1 MQMKSDFSNSCLTW
15 LITGVAEFIGEHM
28 RLRLFAKSD
37 YVIGFDAL
45 NDYRD
50 VSLKLRPFRLQ
61 LYQNYSFPLRRIMN
75 CERVAKLFESV
86 KRQCVI
92 HLAAQAEVRCFLVD
106 LQAYVGSNRDS
117 RV

>member
-15 LITGVAEFIGEHM
+15 LITGVAEFIGAHM

-61 LYQNYSFPLRRIMN
+61 LHQNFSFPLRGMVN